1 MWILGDNM
9 ELLMEV
15 VFGCAALAGILFT
28 QSMIYLFKAIYEFN
42 RLLKQ
47 YQ

>member
-1 MWILGDNM
+1 M
-9 ELLMEV
+9 ELLIEV
-15 VFGCAALAGILFT
+15 TFGFAALTGALFT
-28 QSMIYLFKAIYEFN
+28 QSMICLFKAIAEFN